1 MKEDYSLDKYFD
13 LIFSIYNPI
22 YLSIFI
28 FLVIVLLLF
37 ISYNYVYSPLLKKHK
52 KEKESL
58 ELKSAKL
65 LALFSEL
72 DPNPIVRIDRSG
84 KVVGSNKSATNTF
97 KFNKSTDYNIR
108 NILNGFSLNV
118 DNLILNNKSI
128 VLTQEID
135 GRFYEINF
143 HGISLLD
150 SAQLYFFDL
159 TEKKNYEVQMTTY
172 QKLLRES
179 SAHLNSVIEEERNRF
194 AGLLHD
200 SIGQS
205 LLLIKLSLQNI
216 RKNSSN
222 QFGENIFKDI
232 TNLLDSTISEVKEI
246 SHSIRPLNLN
256 ELGLITVITSLC
268 KAVSKESGIIS
279 HLKLPREDPQL
290 TMELEICIFR
300 VIQEAL
306 NNIIKHSKAKE
317 FTMNLEIDNES
328 ISLIISDDGIGF
340 KPTIL
345 LGEKYISDGM
355 GILNMQERVERLNG
369 SFHIDSSHNNGTVI
383 TIDFPITSINDE
395 DKYVYKNSSS

>member
-1 MKEDYSLDKYFD
+1 MKEDYGLDKYFD

-22 YLSIFI
+22 YLSILI
-28 FLVIVLLLF
+28 FLIIILLLF
-37 ISYNYVYSPLLKKHK
+37 ISYKYIYSPLLKKHK

-58 ELKSAKL
+58 DLKSAKL

-84 KVVGSNKSATNTF
+84 NVIGSNKSAANTF
-97 KFNKSTDYNIR
+97 KITNSTDYSIQ
-108 NILNGFSLNV
+108 NILNGISFNI
-118 DNLILNNKSI
+118 DKLILNNQSKVI
-128 VLTQEID
+128 TQEINS
-135 GRFYEINF
+135 RFYEINF

-150 SAQLYFFDL
+150 SAQLYFYDL

-172 QKLLRES
+172 QQLLRES
-179 SAHLNSVIEEERNRF
+179 SANLNSVIEEERNRF

-205 LLLIKLSLQNI
+205 LLLIKLSLQNT
-216 RKNSSN
+216 KKKFSN
-222 QFGENIFKDI
+222 QSGKNIFGDI
-232 TNLLDSTISEVKEI
+232 TNLLDSTISELKEM
-246 SHSIRPLNLN
+246 SHNIIPLNLN

-279 HLKLPREDPQL
+279 HLKLPKEDPEL
-290 TMELEICIFR
+290 TRELDICIYR

-317 FTMNLEIDNES
+317 FTVNLEIDDES
-328 ISLIISDDGIGF
+328 TTLIISDDGIGF
-340 KPTIL
+340 KPTVL
-345 LGEKYISDGM
+345 LDEKYISNGM
-355 GILNMQERVERLNG
+355 GILSMQERVERLNG

-383 TIDFPITSINDE
+383 TIDFPITLINDN
-395 DKYVYKNSSS
+395 DKYVYKNFSS

>member
-1 MKEDYSLDKYFD
+1 MKEDYGLDKYFD

-28 FLVIVLLLF
+28 FLIIILLLF
-37 ISYNYVYSPLLKKHK
+37 ISYKYIYSPLLKKHK

-58 ELKSAKL
+58 DLKSAKL

-84 KVVGSNKSATNTF
+84 NVIGSNKSAANTF
-97 KFNKSTDYNIR
+97 KITNSTDYSIQ
-108 NILNGFSLNV
+108 NILNGISFNI
-118 DNLILNNKSI
+118 DKLILNNQSKVI
-128 VLTQEID
+128 TQEINS
-135 GRFYEINF
+135 RFYEINF

-150 SAQLYFFDL
+150 SAQLYFYDL

-172 QKLLRES
+172 QQLLRES
-179 SAHLNSVIEEERNRF
+179 SANLNSVIEEERNRF

-205 LLLIKLSLQNI
+205 LLLIKLSLQNT
-216 RKNSSN
+216 KKKFSN
-222 QFGENIFKDI
+222 QSGKNIFGDI
-232 TNLLDSTISEVKEI
+232 TNLLDSTISELKEMTHNI
-246 SHSIRPLNLN
+246 IPLNLN

-279 HLKLPREDPQL
+279 HLKLPKEDPEL
-290 TMELEICIFR
+290 TRELDICIYR

-317 FTMNLEIDNES
+317 FTVNLEIDDES
-328 ISLIISDDGIGF
+328 TTLIISDDGIGF
-340 KPTIL
+340 KPTVL
-345 LGEKYISDGM
+345 LDEKYISNGM
-355 GILNMQERVERLNG
+355 GILSMQERVERLNG

-383 TIDFPITSINDE
+383 TIDFPITLINDN
-395 DKYVYKNSSS
+395 DKYVYKNFSS

>member
-1 MKEDYSLDKYFD
+1 MKEDYGLDKYFD

-37 ISYNYVYSPLLKKHK
+37 ISYKYVYGPLLKKHK

-84 KVVGSNKSATNTF
+84 KVVGLNKSAADTF
-97 KFNKSTDYNIR
+97 KFNNSTDYNIQ

-118 DNLILNNKSI
+118 DHLILNNKSE

-135 GRFYEINF
+135 GRFYGINF

-150 SAQLYFFDL
+150 SAQLYFYDL

-179 SAHLNSVIEEERNRF
+179 SANLNSIIEEERNRF

-205 LLLIKLSLQNI
+205 LLLIKLSLQNA

-222 QFGENIFKDI
+222 QLGGNIFEDI

-246 SHSIRPLNLN
+246 SHNIRPLNLN
-256 ELGLITVITSLC
+256 ELGLITVIISLC

-279 HLKLPREDPQL
+279 HLKLPKEDPEL
-290 TMELEICIFR
+290 TRELEICIFR

-317 FTMNLEIDNES
+317 FIVNLEIDDES
-328 ISLIISDDGIGF
+328 ITLIISDDGIGF
-340 KPTIL
+340 KPTVL
-345 LGEKYISDGM
+345 LDEKYISDGM
-355 GILNMQERVERLNG
+355 GILNMQERVERLDG
-369 SFHIDSSHNNGTVI
+369 SFHIDSSHNNGAVI

-395 DKYVYKNSSS
+395 DKHAYKNSSS

>member
-1 MKEDYSLDKYFD
+1 MKEDYSLDKYID

-37 ISYNYVYSPLLKKHK
+37 ISYKYVYSPLLKKHK

-118 DNLILNNKSI
+118 DHLILNNKSI

-135 GRFYEINF
+135 GKFYEINF
-143 HGISLLD
+143 HGISLLE

-232 TNLLDSTISEVKEI
+232 TNLLDSTISEIKEI

-279 HLKLPREDPQL
+279 HLKLPREDSQL
-290 TMELEICIFR
+290 TKELEICIYR

-345 LGEKYISDGM
+345 LDEKYISDGM

>member
-22 YLSIFI
+22 FLSIFI

-37 ISYNYVYSPLLKKHK
+37 ISYKYVYSPLLKKHK

-84 KVVGSNKSATNTF
+84 KVVGSNKSAANTF
-97 KFNKSTDYNIR
+97 KLSSSTDYNIQ
-108 NILNGFSLNV
+108 NILNDFSLNV
-118 DNLILNNKSI
+118 DSLILNNKSE

-135 GRFYEINF
+135 GRFYGINF

-150 SAQLYFFDL
+150 SAQLYFYDL

-179 SAHLNSVIEEERNRF
+179 SANLNSIIEEERNRF

-205 LLLIKLSLQNI
+205 LLLIKLSLQNV
-216 RKNSSN
+216 RKNFSN
-222 QFGENIFKDI
+222 QISENIFEDV
-232 TNLLDSTISEVKEI
+232 TNLLDSTISEVKDI
-246 SHSIRPLNLN
+246 SQNIRPLNLN

-279 HLKLPREDPQL
+279 HLRLPKEDPEL
-290 TMELEICIFR
+290 TRELEICMFR

-317 FTMNLEIDNES
+317 FTMNLEIDDES
-328 ISLIISDDGIGF
+328 ITLIISDDGIGF
-340 KPTIL
+340 KPIL
-345 LGEKYISDGM
+345 LLDEKYISDGM
-355 GILNMQERVERLNG
+355 GILNMQERVERLSG

-395 DKYVYKNSSS
+395 DEHVYKNSSS

>member
-1 MKEDYSLDKYFD
+1 MQEDYSLEKYFD

-22 YLSIFI
+22 YLSILI

-37 ISYNYVYSPLLKKHK
+37 ISYKYVYNPLLQKHK

-72 DPNPIVRIDRSG
+72 DPNPIIRIDRSG
-84 KVVGSNKSATNTF
+84 MVVGLNKSAANTF
-97 KFNKSTDYNIR
+97 NINDSTGYNIQ
-108 NILNGFSLNV
+108 NILNGFIL
-118 DNLILNNKSI
+118 DIDDLILNNKSK
-128 VLTQEID
+128 VLTQEI
-135 GRFYEINF
+135 GSKFYEINS

-150 SAQLYFFDL
+150 SAQLYFNDL

-179 SAHLNSVIEEERNRF
+179 SAHLNSVIEQERNRY

-205 LLLIKLSLQNI
+205 LLLIKLSLQNA
-216 RKNSSN
+216 RKNFSN
-222 QFGENIFKDI
+222 QFISNTFEDI
-232 TNLLDSTISEVKEI
+232 TVLLDKTINEVKEM
-246 SHSIRPLNLN
+246 SHNIRPLNLN

-268 KAVSKESGIIS
+268 KSVSKESGIIS
-279 HLKLPREDPQL
+279 QLKLPEEDPEL
-290 TMELEICIFR
+290 TRDLDLCIYQ

-317 FTMNLEIDNES
+317 FIVNLEIDDES
-328 ISLIISDDGIGF
+328 ITLIISDDGIGF
-340 KPTIL
+340 KPTL
-345 LGEKYISDGM
+345 LLNEKYISDGM

-369 SFHIDSSHNNGTVI
+369 SFHIDSSNNNGTVI
-383 TIDFPITSINDE
+383 TIDFPKLIIDE
-395 DKYVYKNSSS
+395 DKYVYKNASS